1 VIASRASNT
10 TVPFTLRS
18 YVPADFEKLYEI
30 DQACYEPEIA
40 YSRRELRNY
49 LRFPGAECV
58 VAEDT
63 NANSE
68 GRGVSVPGEKDRSGF
83 SGPNKNVGPGV
94 SAPKIKTISGFCM
107 SARRRGWGYIITIDV
122 LEEYRR
128 QGLATLLLDEVERR
142 LREKKVREV
151 ALETAVDNHAAIA
164 FWQKH
169 GYSVQGVRP
178 DYYPGGRDAYSMAKL
193 LTTA

>member
-10 TVPFTLRS
+10 TVPFTLRT

-58 VAEDT
+58 VAEENDR
-63 NANSE
+63 NE
-68 GRGVSVPGEKDRSGF
+68 GRGVSAPSRNEGRGISAPSRNEGRGI
-83 SGPNKNVGPGV
+83 
-94 SAPKIKTISGFCM
+94 SAPKITTIGGFCM

-122 LEEYRR
+122 LSEYRR
-128 QGLATLLLDEVERR
+128 QGLASLLLNEVERR
-142 LREKKVREV
+142 LRAKKVREV

-164 FWQKH
+164 FWKKH
-169 GYSVQGVRP
+169 GYAVQGVRP

-193 LTTA
+193 FPSE

>member
-1 VIASRASNT
+1 
-10 TVPFTLRS
+10 VPFTLRS

-49 LRFPGAECV
+49 LRFPGADCV
-58 VAEDT
+58 VAED
-63 NANSE
+63 ANE
-68 GRGVSVPGEKDRSGF
+68 ENVGRGVSAPNKTVEPAVSGSNKTVGSGF
-83 SGPNKNVGPGV
+83 SGP
-94 SAPKIKTISGFCM
+94 KIKIAGFCM
-107 SARRRGWGYIITIDV
+107 SARQRGWGYIITIDV
-122 LEEYRR
+122 LGEYRR

-164 FWQKH
+164 FWRKH
-169 GYSVQGVRP
+169 GYAVQGVRP

-193 LTTA
+193 LTSS

>member
-58 VAEDT
+58 VAED
-63 NANSE
+63 AASRK
-68 GRGVSVPGEKDRSGF
+68 GLDVK
-83 SGPNKNVGPGV
+83 
-94 SAPKIKTISGFCM
+94 ISGFCM
-107 SARRRGWGYIITIDV
+107 SARQRGWGYIITIDV
-122 LEEYRR
+122 LNEYRR

-169 GYSVQGVRP
+169 GYAVQGVRP
-178 DYYPGGRDAYSMAKL
+178 DYYPGGRDAYSLIKL

>member
-1 VIASRASNT
+1 MIASRASNT
-10 TVPFTLRS
+10 TVPFTLRT

-49 LRFPGAECV
+49 LRFPGADCV
-58 VAEDT
+58 VAED
-63 NANSE
+63 AKDRSE
-68 GRGVSVPGEKDRSGF
+68 GRGVSAPSRNEGRGI
-83 SGPNKNVGPGV
+83 
-94 SAPKIKTISGFCM
+94 SAPKIKIGGFCM

-122 LEEYRR
+122 LSEYRR
-128 QGLATLLLDEVERR
+128 QGLASLLLDEVERR

-164 FWQKH
+164 FWKKH
-169 GYSVQGVRP
+169 GYAVQGVRP
-178 DYYPGGRDAYSMAKL
+178 DYYPGGRDAYSMAKPL
-193 LTTA
+193 ATE